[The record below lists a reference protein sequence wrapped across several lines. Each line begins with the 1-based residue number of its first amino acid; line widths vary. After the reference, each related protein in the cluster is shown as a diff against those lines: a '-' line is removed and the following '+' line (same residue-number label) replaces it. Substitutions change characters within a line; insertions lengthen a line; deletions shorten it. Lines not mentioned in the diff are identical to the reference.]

1 MSLAV
6 KQVALLYAVVIK
18 LAGYPNK
25 RGQNYRIVTYEVSG
39 FIWIWEC
46 RLGNCSLK
54 VSWAMFC

>member
-25 RGQNYRIVTYEVSG
+25 RGQNYRIVTYEVSV
-39 FIWIWEC
+39 
-46 RLGNCSLK
+46 LGNVLLTLSSIRCEESCIFL
-54 VSWAMFC
+54 A